1 MLIITLR
8 ELMKLGDLVVYLKP
22 LVLDFRQG
30 VEAET
35 ELKLKFDWTNLTF
48 YIPDRP
54 ILYLTDN
61 TIAREKSG

>member
-35 ELKLKFDWTNLTF
+35 ELKLKFDWTNLPF
-48 YIPDRP
+48 
-54 ILYLTDN
+54 
-61 TIAREKSG
+61 